1 MYKGNLEDS
10 FGMAFCRQPA
20 IVIRRGQ
27 YLSPY
32 AEYAISLLTER
43 KDG

>member
-1 MYKGNLEDS
+1 
-10 FGMAFCRQPA
+10 MAFYHQPV
-20 IVIRRGQ
+20 IVTRRGQ

-32 AEYAISLLTER
+32 AEYAIGLLTER